1 MAETSNPQ
9 RVLSE
14 EILADARRQGERLV
28 RRAKSDAEQIVATA
42 EAEDEKDH
50 RERIEA
56 ARAEAQRR
64 SGLVLATV
72 AVEAGRMRVRRA
84 EEILQTIYDEAR
96 KRLERREGFDYR
108 QTVVALA
115 AGAISRMEG
124 NRFVLEISAADR
136 EALGAGL
143 AEEVCRRVGR
153 NDFDVTVNTEGAAA
167 GGGVIVRDAEG
178 RQLWDNSLA
187 GRLERFWP
195 ALRPEIGAA
204 AWPLEA
210 QRPEGKGGAPASTPG
225 GAKEL
230 LC

>member
-1 MAETSNPQ
+1 MAENTDPQ

-14 EILADARRQGERLV
+14 EILADARRQSERLI
-28 RRAKSDAEQIVATA
+28 RRAKTDAEQIVAKA
-42 EAEDEKDH
+42 EAENEKEH

-56 ARAEAQRR
+56 ARAEAHRR
-64 SGLVLATV
+64 SALVLATV
-72 AVEAGRMRVRRA
+72 GVEAGRMRIRRA
-84 EEILQTIYDEAR
+84 EEVLQGIYNEAR
-96 KRLERREGFDYR
+96 KRIERREGFDYR
-108 QTVVALA
+108 QTVVVLA
-115 AGAISRMEG
+115 AAAISRMEG
-124 NRFVLEISAADR
+124 NRFVLTISEADR

-143 AEEVCRRVGR
+143 AEEVSRRVGR
-153 NDFDVTVNTEGAAA
+153 KGLDVTVNTEGAAA
-167 GGGVIVRDAEG
+167 GGVIIRDAEG
-178 RQLWDNSLA
+178 RQRWDNSLA

-210 QRPEGKGGAPASTPG
+210 QRPEGKSGAPASTPG